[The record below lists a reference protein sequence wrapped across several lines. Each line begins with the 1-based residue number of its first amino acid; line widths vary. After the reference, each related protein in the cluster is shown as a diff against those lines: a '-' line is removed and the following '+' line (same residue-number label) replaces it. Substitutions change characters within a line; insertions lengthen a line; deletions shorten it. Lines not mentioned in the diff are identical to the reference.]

1 MNKYINNTSDNNY
14 MIIIDEIEKVR
25 SRNNVNLMDILR
37 LSFNHA
43 PEESKKIMAKI
54 NNEDDE
60 ISRLFKKL
68 SI

>member
-1 MNKYINNTSDNNY
+1 MSEEINNYSDSNY

-25 SRNNVNLMDILR
+25 SRNNVNWMDILR
-37 LSFNHA
+37 LSFKHA

-68 SI
+68 ST